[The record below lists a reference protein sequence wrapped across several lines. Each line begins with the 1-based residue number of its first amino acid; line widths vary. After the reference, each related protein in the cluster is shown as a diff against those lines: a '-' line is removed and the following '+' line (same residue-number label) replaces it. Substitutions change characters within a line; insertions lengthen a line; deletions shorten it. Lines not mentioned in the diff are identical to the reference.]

1 MDGVTDSHPLAL
13 VRLARFTVRRRRFI
27 LVGAVIAF
35 VVSGAVG
42 GSVASKLSSGGFD
55 DPGAESTKAQNYLDK
70 HFATGGMP
78 NILLLVTADSGSTVD
93 SPDVVAT
100 GSALTDEL
108 SHEHGIAFAASYWS
122 TGGAPPLKTADAH
135 RALVFARF
143 DGTGNDLTHVMDTL
157 GPKYTRHASGVTV
170 AVTGFGEIFREVG
183 STIEHDLARA
193 EMIALPITLLLLLLV
208 FGSGVAA

>member
-35 VVSGAVG
+35 VVSGAV
-42 GSVASKLSSGGFD
+42 
-55 DPGAESTKAQNYLDK
+55 
-70 HFATGGMP
+70 
-78 NILLLVTADSGSTVD
+78 
-93 SPDVVAT
+93 
-100 GSALTDEL
+100 
-108 SHEHGIAFAASYWS
+108 
-122 TGGAPPLKTADAH
+122 
-135 RALVFARF
+135 
-143 DGTGNDLTHVMDTL
+143 
-157 GPKYTRHASGVTV
+157 GVTV

-208 FGSGVAA
+208 FGSGVAALLPLVIGGLSIVGTFVVLLVINSMTEVSVFSLNLTTAMGLGLAIDYSLFMVSRYREELRAGATPDLAIERTVATAGRTVAFSALTVAASL